1 MFQGSI
7 ALSNGFV
14 NGVKFDLLFNF
25 SLYLS

>member
-14 NGVKFDLLFNF
+14 NGVNFDLLFNF